1 MGESGAPR
9 TDLRTAR
16 GARRSAPSPEPRRL
30 VVTPVSVY
38 FVMIAVAFRL
48 AEGRRQEKAPPP
60 SQRTLLRSLVSLC
73 RPPSWVPTPGVSPN
87 TARPCLKPVE
97 IPCDEARATIVNLGS
112 PDHLD
117 WSSSIPRHRTW
128 ESVV

>member
-38 FVMIAVAFRL
+38 FVTIAVAFRL

-60 SQRTLLRSLVSLC
+60 SQRTLLRSLVSL
-73 RPPSWVPTPGVSPN
+73 
-87 TARPCLKPVE
+87 
-97 IPCDEARATIVNLGS
+97 
-112 PDHLD
+112 
-117 WSSSIPRHRTW
+117 
-128 ESVV
+128 